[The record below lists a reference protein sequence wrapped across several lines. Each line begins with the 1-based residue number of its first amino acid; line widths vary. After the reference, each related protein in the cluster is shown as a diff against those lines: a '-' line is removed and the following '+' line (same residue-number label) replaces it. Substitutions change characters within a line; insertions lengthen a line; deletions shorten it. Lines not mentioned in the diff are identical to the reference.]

1 MDLEI
6 VGRHALFFDDDSMAT
21 FVNSPT
27 ALVDWNSLFIDRY
40 DVRHLLSSP
49 PPPRIKRRRPNSNDA
64 DLESELDHERYLDLP
79 SESPSPSDDDEHDM
93 NEDSANTNAD
103 GYRAV
108 SFSYGSSSDVNDQ
121 KNAADMESG
130 FHPPFPVPDYLRQN
144 LVSYCFRLF
153 PLAVC

>member
-1 MDLEI
+1 MDL
-6 VGRHALFFDDDSMAT
+6 LY
-21 FVNSPT
+21 SP
-27 ALVDWNSLFIDRY
+27 
-40 DVRHLLSSP
+40 
-49 PPPRIKRRRPNSNDA
+49 
-64 DLESELDHERYLDLP
+64 
-79 SESPSPSDDDEHDM
+79 DM